1 MNNVKDRILHVEQNS
16 TDGAWNIVWWN
27 IEYET
32 GRTIYSMFS
41 SSCARIDMKYMI
53 KDEFNE

>member
-1 MNNVKDRILHVEQNS
+1 MNNVKDRILHVEQNLNGG
-16 TDGAWNIVWWN
+16 TWNMVWHN

-32 GRTIYSMFS
+32 CRTIYAKFS
-41 SSCARIDMKYMI
+41 SSCTRIDIKHMI